1 MVPTISAEIANL
13 VAEFNS
19 EVKKNITGSTY
30 NSVAHITS
38 DGMILL
44 AYGDKSYTFNPNGYN
59 IVYNKKRLYNNEVVD
74 ALIA

>member
-1 MVPTISAEIANL
+1 MIPTITSEIANL

-19 EVKKNITGSTY
+19 EVKRNITGDTFD
-30 NSVAHITS
+30 SVAHITS
-38 DGMILL
+38 DGKIRL